1 MARLQV
7 VRVDSLDGDTHFVLF
22 ESTLSEK
29 RENGEE
35 YDEVEVRATCI
46 SGHGM
51 FSGQPSC
58 QRHGKM
64 VSQLQF

>member
-35 YDEVEVRATCI
+35 YDEVEVKKASKMDASKPLTLTRAD
-46 SGHGM
+46 
-51 FSGQPSC
+51 
-58 QRHGKM
+58 
-64 VSQLQF
+64 

>member
-7 VRVDSLDGDTHFVLF
+7 IRVDYLDGDTHFILF

-35 YDEVEVRATCI
+35 YDEVEVKKASKMDASKPLTLTRAD
-46 SGHGM
+46 
-51 FSGQPSC
+51 
-58 QRHGKM
+58 
-64 VSQLQF
+64 